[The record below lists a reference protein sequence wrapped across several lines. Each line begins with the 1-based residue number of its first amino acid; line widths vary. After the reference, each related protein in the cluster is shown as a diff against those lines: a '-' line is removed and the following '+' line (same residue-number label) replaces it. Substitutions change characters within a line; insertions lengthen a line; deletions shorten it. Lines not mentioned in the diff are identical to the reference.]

1 MTNSNHPSSQNAQRP
16 LLPDEPAPV
25 DDKQR
30 ELTERYL
37 LPFKAEIFDLLM
49 DIRLSL
55 DPALSAKF
63 PQCMGKPYPLGRC
76 LEITNAVRH
85 ELLVRL
91 ATPRIRAE
99 AALRVFLESGG
110 ILRSIWGALRGKYFQ
125 NATQIGGLYVDV
137 SNDTVDVNKPKIEI
151 CLMEECDLVPIRN
164 IRHFIEIA
172 TQYWSIDIYV
182 NSVVPSLAPLLPMIG
197 VHKSGKVDLI
207 VANDYMFALSMREQ
221 FRDAERWLAEGPLPT
236 ENIMK
241 KMRVFIPAELISKS
255 DKPDESIYYCVE
267 SRKKKKYLN
276 DLWINKIIEEYIKI
290 YRLLN

>member
-1 MTNSNHPSSQNAQRP
+1 MSNADHPSPENVKRP

-25 DDKQR
+25 DAKQR

-37 LPFKAEIFDLLM
+37 LPFKAEIFDLLL

-63 PQCMGKPYPLGRC
+63 PQYMGKPYPLGRC

-85 ELLVRL
+85 ELLARL
-91 ATPRIRAE
+91 STPRIRTE

-125 NATQIGGLYVDV
+125 NATQIGSLYVDV
-137 SNDTVDVNKPKIEI
+137 SNDTVDINKSKIEI
-151 CLMEECDLVPIRN
+151 CLIEECDFVPIKN

-172 TQYWSIDIYV
+172 TQYWNIDIYV

-197 VHKSGKVDLI
+197 VHKSGKVDLLI
-207 VANDYMFALSMREQ
+207 ANDYMLGLSMREQ
-221 FRDAERWLAEGPLPT
+221 FRDAEQWLAEGPLPPEEFFRALNSVSFYNIKYK
-236 ENIMK
+236 ENSIN
-241 KMRVFIPAELISKS
+241 
-255 DKPDESIYYCVE
+255 ESILICKIY
-267 SRKKKKYLN
+267 RKEKKYLDEN
-276 DLWINKIIEEYIKI
+276 WKVECIRNYIAY
-290 YRLLN
+290 YR